1 MISHSQIY
9 RARASLATHYYADQ
23 ADDYY
28 SRDGGAATWQ
38 GEGARRLGAV
48 GEIDPGRFKA
58 MLQGDF
64 GRRVTAGRSIRKDA
78 KGRAALDL
86 TFGAPKSITLQA
98 LIGGDERLIYAND
111 QAVAA
116 ALAYVEQHLTM
127 GRRKENG
134 KSRVEQTDNLII
146 AKFRHET
153 ARPTENAAP
162 DPHLHVH
169 ALLMNLTQ
177 RADGN

>member
-48 GEIDPGRFKA
+48 GEIDPARFKA

-64 GRRVTAGRSIRKDA
+64 GRGVVAGRSIRKDA
-78 KGRAALDL
+78 KARAALDL
-86 TFGAPKSITLQA
+86 TFGAPK
-98 LIGGDERLIYAND
+98 
-111 QAVAA
+111 
-116 ALAYVEQHLTM
+116 
-127 GRRKENG
+127 
-134 KSRVEQTDNLII
+134 
-146 AKFRHET
+146 
-153 ARPTENAAP
+153 
-162 DPHLHVH
+162 
-169 ALLMNLTQ
+169 
-177 RADGN
+177 